1 MKRGEK
7 ILIKRS
13 KYSDIIPGDA
23 GIIFGRFSTG
33 FAVEVTTSFA
43 DALGKRSVS
52 TRCVFFEPN
61 EIERAEV
68 PEGQVS
74 DSVVLGGS

>member
-1 MKRGEK
+1 VKRGDK

-61 EIERAEV
+61 EIERAE
-68 PEGQVS
+68 GQVS